1 MNMGLAPRPANE
13 ELRAQTVVKTGL
25 IDAPNP
31 DLFQI
36 YCDLA
41 KDITGFETATFSLYD
56 GEMQCSIAGAGRED
70 FTPGSKTERGEL
82 NVCSY
87 VLLDTEPLLMEDMLK
102 DPTWQDH
109 PNLAGMDKGPGYA
122 GFPVINSEN
131 FALGTLCMMNFSGP
145 KGLNDEQIAQV
156 KKITSSIAHMLDLQI
171 KQKELTSQRML
182 EALSHFQKVDAGF
195 GLDDFKT
202 YISLCS
208 ELNVS
213 ATEAETIIGAN
224 LAEVDGAGRV
234 QLSEA
239 GRKLQF
245 DMNLQQKAM
254 KRIKMDGSEADALLD
269 ELFAEID

>member
-87 VLLDTEPLLMEDMLK
+87 VLLDTEPLLMPDMLK
-102 DPTWQDH
+102 DPTWKDH
-109 PNLAGMDKGPGYA
+109 PNLAGMEAGPGYA

-145 KGLNDEQIAQV
+145 KGLNDEQVSQV
-156 KKITSSIAHMLDLQI
+156 KKITRSIAHMLDLQI

-182 EALSHFQKVDAGF
+182 DALAHFHKVDPDF
-195 GLDDFKT
+195 GLGDFKI
-202 YISLCS
+202 YVSLCS
-208 ELNVS
+208 ELNV
-213 ATEAETIIGAN
+213 TAEDAEGIITVG
-224 LAEVDGAGRV
+224 LAEVDANGRV
-234 QLSEA
+234 QMTEA
-239 GRKLQF
+239 GRRLQF

-269 ELFAEID
+269 KLFAEID

>member
-13 ELRAQTVVKTGL
+13 DLRAQTVVKTGL

-102 DPTWQDH
+102 DPTWKDH
-109 PNLAGMDKGPGYA
+109 PNLAGMDAGPGYA
-122 GFPVINSEN
+122 GFPVINTEN

-145 KGLNDEQIAQV
+145 KGLNDEQISQV
-156 KKITSSIAHMLDLQI
+156 KKITSSIAHMLDLQL

-182 EALSHFQKVDAGF
+182 EALSHFQKADSRL
-195 GLDDFKT
+195 GLDDFKI
-202 YISLCS
+202 YVSICS
-208 ELNVS
+208 ELGVS
-213 ATEAETIIGAN
+213 STDAEGIIRVG
-224 LAEVDGAGRV
+224 LAELDDAGQV
-234 QLSEA
+234 QMTEA

>member
-1 MNMGLAPRPANE
+1 MNIGLAPRPANE

-56 GEMQCSIAGAGRED
+56 GEMKCSIAEAGSGD
-70 FTPGSKTERGEL
+70 FVPGSKSERSAL

-87 VLLDTEPLLMEDMLK
+87 VLLDTEPLLMEDMLQ
-102 DPTWQDH
+102 DPTWKDH
-109 PNLAGMDKGPGYA
+109 PNLQGMERGPGYA
-122 GFPVINSEN
+122 GFPVINGDN
-131 FALGTLCMMNFSGP
+131 FALGTLCMLNPSGP
-145 KGLNDEQIAQV
+145 KGLNDEQITQV
-156 KKITSSIAHMLDLQI
+156 KKITNSIGHMLDLQI

-182 EALSHFQKVDAGF
+182 NALAQFQKFDQH
-195 GLDDFKT
+195 LSLNDFKM

-208 ELNVS
+208 DL
-213 ATEAETIIGAN
+213 N
-224 LAEVDGAGRV
+224 LAARDAAGIIKVGLAVVDDAGRV
-234 QLSEA
+234 QMTET
-239 GRKLQF
+239 GRRLQF

-254 KRIKMDGSEADALLD
+254 KRIKMDGGEAEALLD
-269 ELFAEID
+269 EMFAEIN

>member
-25 IDAPNP
+25 VDAPNP

-70 FTPGSKTERGEL
+70 FTPGAKTERGEL

-87 VLLDTEPLLMEDMLK
+87 VLLDSEPLLMEDMLK
-102 DPTWQDH
+102 DPTWKDH
-109 PNLAGMDKGPGYA
+109 PNLQGMEQGPGYA

-145 KGLNDEQIAQV
+145 KGLNAEQIGQV
-156 KKITSSIAHMLDLQI
+156 KQITSSIAHMLDLQI

-182 EALSHFQKVDAGF
+182 DALSHFHKVDA
-195 GLDDFKT
+195 DFDLIDFRA
-202 YISLCS
+202 YVSLCS
-208 ELNVS
+208 ELKVS
-213 ATEAETIIGAN
+213 KTDAEGIIGAG
-224 LAEVDGAGRV
+224 LAELDSKDQV
-234 QLSEA
+234 QLTEA
-239 GRKLQF
+239 GRKLMF

>member
-13 ELRAQTVVKTGL
+13 DLRAQTVVKTGL

-70 FTPGSKTERGEL
+70 FTPGAKTERGEL

-102 DPTWQDH
+102 DPTWKDH
-109 PNLAGMDKGPGYA
+109 PNLAGMDAGPGYA

-145 KGLNDEQIAQV
+145 KGLNDEQISQV
-156 KKITSSIAHMLDLQI
+156 KKITSSIAHMLDLQL

-182 EALSHFQKVDAGF
+182 EALSHFQKADSRL
-195 GLDDFKT
+195 GLDDFKI
-202 YISLCS
+202 YVSICS
-208 ELNVS
+208 ELGVS
-213 ATEAETIIGAN
+213 STDAEGIIRVG
-224 LAEVDGAGRV
+224 LAELDDAGQV
-234 QLSEA
+234 QMTEA